1 MAPLSVY
8 LCGPL
13 DSQAGNRD
21 LEWRQVAANRLS
33 ILGVKPVNPIR
44 SFDSISVEEETL
56 TPTEI
61 VVRDK
66 RDALNSD
73 VLLVNFTS
81 AEYPA
86 VGTSSEMAWA
96 HERDIPI
103 VVVWPHKRRVP
114 VFLSYFASRI
124 FGDPE
129 TEGVD
134 TAGGVADAVDYI
146 ADHWG
151 MP

>member
-1 MAPLSVY
+1 MPLSVY
-8 LCGPL
+8 LGGPL
-13 DSQAGNRD
+13 DSQAGDRD
-21 LEWRQVAANRLS
+21 LKWRAVAGQRLVF
-33 ILGVKPVNPIR
+33 LGLKPVNPIR
-44 SFDSISVEEETL
+44 SFDSISEEESTL
-56 TPTEI
+56 TPSEI

-81 AEYPA
+81 DEYPA
-86 VGTSSEMAWA
+86 VGTSAEMAWA

-103 VVVWPHKRRVP
+103 VALWPHKRRVP
-114 VFLSYFASRI
+114 VFLRYFASRI

-129 TEGVD
+129 TDGVD
-134 TAGGVADAVDYI
+134 TPGGVAEAVDYI

>member
-1 MAPLSVY
+1 MTMLSVY

-13 DSQAGNRD
+13 DAEAGDRD
-21 LEWRQVAANRLS
+21 LRWREEAANQMAL
-33 ILGVKPVNPIR
+33 LGVKAVNPIR
-44 SFDSISVEEETL
+44 SFDSISKEETTL

-73 VLLVNFTS
+73 VILVNFTS
-81 AEYPA
+81 ATYPS

-103 VVVWPHKRRVP
+103 VAVWPHERRVP
-114 VFLSYFASRI
+114 VFLRYFAARI
-124 FGDPE
+124 FGNPE
-129 TEGVD
+129 TDGVD
-134 TAGGVADAVDYI
+134 TPGGLSEAVEYI

>member
-1 MAPLSVY
+1 MTLSVY

-13 DSQAGNRD
+13 DSQAGDRD
-21 LEWRQVAANRLS
+21 LEWRRDAAYRMA
-33 ILGVKPVNPIR
+33 ILGLKPINPIR
-44 SFDSISVEEETL
+44 SFDSITEEETTL

-73 VLLVNFTS
+73 VILVNFTS
-81 AEYPA
+81 DTYPS

-103 VVVWPHKRRVP
+103 VAVWPHRRRVP
-114 VFLSYFASRI
+114 VFLRYFAARI
-124 FGDPE
+124 FGDLE
-129 TEGVD
+129 TDGVD
-134 TAGGVADAVDYI
+134 EPGTVEDAIDYI
-146 ADHWG
+146 AQHWG